1 MKSPRCQ
8 FLHLF
13 VLALAVTTGSAFAAD
28 EKPYVMKMSTATL
41 NDVQHQWIKE
51 FVAAVEKDSGGRIK
65 GEIYPASQLGT
76 IPRQIEGTQVGAIQ
90 VWVGPP
96 EFLVGVDARYEVMS
110 APGLIDG
117 MENGR
122 RIGADPA
129 IQSMML
135 GLGADKGLHGIGFF
149 ASQPSCVIER
159 TPIRHLA
166 DFKGRK
172 IRVLASQFQEELI
185 SRLGGTPV
193 AMTLADVLPAIQ
205 QGTIDGAI
213 GAVPVFTTLQY
224 FDAAKFITE
233 TGQPFIFTIAVMS
246 KSWYDGLPADLRKIV
261 DDDGAKTGPAV
272 WPWQLDFYAKQQ
284 KLWVEKGDELIAL
297 PPEEQAAMM
306 KTLAAIGDDV
316 SKSKPALNE
325 AYKTLVAAANRNK

>member
-1 MKSPRCQ
+1 VKLPHRQ
-8 FLHLF
+8 FLPL
-13 VLALAVTTGSAFAAD
+13 LALALGVATGPAFAAD
-28 EKPYVMKMSTATL
+28 EQPIVMKMSTATL
-41 NDVQHQWIKE
+41 NDIQHEWIKE

-76 IPRQIEGTQVGAIQ
+76 IPRQIEGTQFGSIQ
-90 VWVGPP
+90 GWVGPP

-110 APGLIDG
+110 APGIVTG
-117 MENGR
+117 MENGQ
-122 RIGADPA
+122 RIAADPT

-135 GLGADKGLHGIGFF
+135 GFGIDKGLHGVGFF
-149 ASQPSCVIER
+149 ASQPSCIIER

-185 SRLGGTPV
+185 SRFGGTPV
-193 AMTLADVLPAIQ
+193 AMTLADVLPALQ
-205 QGTIDGAI
+205 QGAIDGAV

-233 TGQPFIFTIAVMS
+233 TGQPFIFTIAVLS
-246 KSWYDGLPADLRKIV
+246 KSWYDGLPADLRKII
-261 DDDGAKTGPAV
+261 DDDGARTGPAAEL
-272 WPWQLDFYAKQQ
+272 WQGDFYAKQR

-297 PPEEQAAMM
+297 PPEEQATMM
-306 KTLAAIGDDV
+306 KTLASVGDDV